1 MKASWA
7 SGLPFQRSGGVVR
20 MPLIE
25 FQPPR
30 SGASMRFLPSK
41 GKLAL
46 IGAAGLMAVMYAQR
60 QKRAELSAAVDG
72 SDESLAS
79 LVEQPGPNGQPVP
92 AQAGH
97 WADRPEPTAEDPYPE
112 DRPTTLPTGAA
123 PGG

>member
-1 MKASWA
+1 
-7 SGLPFQRSGGVVR
+7 
-20 MPLIE
+20 
-25 FQPPR
+25 
-30 SGASMRFLPSK
+30 MRFVPSK

-60 QKRAELSAAVDG
+60 QKRADLGAAAEA
-72 SDESLAS
+72 SDTSLAS
-79 LVEQPGPNGQPVP
+79 LVEQPGPNGEPVP

-97 WADRPEPTAEDPYPE
+97 WADAPQPTAENPYPE